1 MMWRTLVV
9 AFFAIM
15 LPMLLCCGP
24 AAAQPTAVPA
34 PGPGGSAATKS
45 AKELPTGFPANLK
58 QFVAG
63 TDEFKSAPWF
73 TGDCKDKGGDIGQY
87 VGAVMAQEHRLLYWT
102 ATEQARLAMWGP
114 AVAMNQN
121 PALAEAVVAAG
132 GEGTTLTGIRLDNEK
147 NRKAV
152 LSITDES
159 VLAANVYPPVYP
171 EADTRLHPPN
181 PTCADDV
188 AGWTTKTS
196 STWGFDWAS
205 TPDAAS
211 LATMKSQPYAD
222 LVPGGAWND
231 TCASDAP
238 AALCMHAMFVNCDKT
253 NRMDD
258 KTACTAWNTK
268 IGALFGHTM
277 NWIDQN
283 TSFSDRLEAGL
294 ESAFQATPQ
303 YKAGKMYADGFSWV
317 WDNTVGAL
325 GDVVDFVKDPSDVI
339 DSWAN
344 KLKAGSISTTNAVL
358 HGMAGVGEFDP
369 ANQSFLA
376 IYAASAG
383 LGILVMAV
391 MTLLAIYK
399 STDGNRPPIELAKDL
414 FAYMPAG
421 IVAMM
426 FAPLIAQMVISLAHE
441 ISNGVLDMIGT
452 STDEVVGNI
461 SSALGPLTDATL
473 VGGAIAAIVGFGLLF
488 LGGLSMFSG
497 LLMHSAALPLLAV
510 VCAIAFGM
518 WVHPVWRKK
527 ALRPV
532 MTFLGIVFSK
542 PLLFILLGT
551 IFAVINTSAQG
562 AVADDGELE
571 SLGQLSLIAVCFVIL
586 GLAPFSLLKYGPI
599 LPTSADSADF
609 GSSGS
614 SAGQVLGS
622 TAGMYQMAASG
633 GGGGAEPHNAG
644 AATAPGR
651 DGGGYTGNSH
661 AGGGGGHA
669 PSAADQRSA
678 SSTHAASAG
687 HQTQSP
693 SGGHSGSKSGAKSAA
708 MGSAET
714 KLVGAAAG
722 ASTAM
727 VAPIALAAAGAALN
741 KTASAVQNAPEHADG
756 EN

>member
-1 MMWRTLVV
+1 MMWRKLVL

-15 LPMLLCCGP
+15 LPMLLCASP
-24 AAAQPTAVPA
+24 AAAQPAAVPA

-45 AKELPTGFPANLK
+45 AKELPAGFPADLK

-73 TGDCKDKGGDIGQY
+73 SSDCKDKGGDIGQY
-87 VGAVMAQEHRLLYWT
+87 VGSVMTQENRLLYWT
-102 ATEQARLAMWGP
+102 SAEDARLAMWGP

-121 PALAEAVVAAG
+121 PALAEAIVAAG
-132 GEGTTLTGIRLDNEK
+132 GEGTAITGVRLDNEK
-147 NRKAV
+147 NKKAV

-159 VLAANVYPPVYP
+159 VLASVYPPVYP
-171 EADTRLHPPN
+171 AGDARRHPPT

-196 STWGFDWAS
+196 STWGFDWAK

-211 LATMKSQPYAD
+211 LKAMKSQPHAD
-222 LVPGGAWND
+222 MVPESAWND

-268 IGALFGHTM
+268 IGALFGETM

-283 TSFSDRLEAGL
+283 TSFSDRLETGL
-294 ESAFQATPQ
+294 ESAFKATPQ

-317 WDNTVGAL
+317 WDHTVGAL
-325 GDVVDFVKDPSDVI
+325 GGVVDFVKDPSDVI

-344 KLKAGSISTTNAVL
+344 KFKKSAISTTNAVL

-369 ANQSFLA
+369 TNQSFLGM
-376 IYAASAG
+376 YAASAG

-399 STDGNRPPIELAKDL
+399 STDGSRPPMELAKDL
-414 FAYMPAG
+414 FGYMPAG
-421 IVAMM
+421 IIAMM

-441 ISNGVLDMIGT
+441 ISNGLLDMIGT

-461 SSALGPLTDATL
+461 SSVLGPLTDATL

-488 LGGLSMFSG
+488 LGSLSMFFG

-542 PLLFILLGT
+542 PLLLLLLGT

-586 GLAPFSLLKYGPI
+586 GLAPFTLLKYGPI

-614 SAGQVLGS
+614 SAGQVIGS
-622 TAGMYQMAASG
+622 SAGMYQMAAA
-633 GGGGAEPHNAG
+633 GGGGAGAHNAG
-644 AATAPGR
+644 VATAPGR
-651 DGGGYTGNSH
+651 DSGGFS
-661 AGGGGGHA
+661 GGSGGGHT
-669 PSAADQRSA
+669 PSPADQRSA

-693 SGGHSGSKSGAKSAA
+693 SGGQGGGKSGARSAA
-708 MGSAET
+708 MGSAEK

-727 VAPIALAAAGAALN
+727 VAPIALAAAGAAMN

-756 EN
+756 DN